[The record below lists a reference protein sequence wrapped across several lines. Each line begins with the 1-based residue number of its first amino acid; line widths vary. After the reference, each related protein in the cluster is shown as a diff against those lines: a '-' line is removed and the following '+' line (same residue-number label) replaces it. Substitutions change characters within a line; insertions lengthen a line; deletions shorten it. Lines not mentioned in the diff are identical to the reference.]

1 MMRFLPIINRY
12 HPLVVK
18 MQTVIRYIKLLNS
31 PHCFSVEEPKIKN
44 GARSSSVLQHVFAL
58 DTMEGGSIK
67 SIILCFEQGL
77 VKVFSPDER
86 AWLSIH
92 KLVINDGEI
101 MTSSSQNQSLF
112 SS

>member
-31 PHCFSVEEPKIKN
+31 PHCVEPKIKN

-67 SIILCFEQGL
+67 SIISFALNKDWSRFFHETNELGFL
-77 VKVFSPDER
+77 IPN
-86 AWLSIH
+86 W
-92 KLVINDGEI
+92 
-101 MTSSSQNQSLF
+101 
-112 SS
+112 